1 MLHKEFWGL
10 MFLFFVGWIFLGS
23 SGGDRIERGCQPI
36 GWSGNVITSMS
47 ALAVPSQQVRI
58 AGWFDKF
65 EYGCQYMSWRM
76 FYEDEYQ
83 AHLEQRKRAAA
94 ARESGATAEPA
105 AEAAPAS
112 AGAEAA
118 PATDAKP
125 SDGQKAEGPQGAL

>member
-10 MFLFFVGWIFLGS
+10 MFLFFVGWIFLGA
-23 SGGDRIERGCQPI
+23 GGGQRIERGCQPI
-36 GWSGNVITSMS
+36 GWAGNVITSMS

-83 AHLEQRKRAAA
+83 AYQEQRKQAGSEAD
-94 ARESGATAEPA
+94 SKGASEPSADADVPPAEPT
-105 AEAAPAS
+105 EKPAS
-112 AGAEAA
+112 E
-118 PATDAKP
+118 
-125 SDGQKAEGPQGAL
+125 GQKAKGPQDAL